1 MLPVNGA
8 LPRHARSSPPQDP
21 SKNKWQG
28 CYVVSLTLFA
38 SAILATLVTFGVL
51 NFLLNGVTLP
61 PVSTETGL
69 LHSMQQQDPQ
79 LQMDTADTG
88 GIHPPQLATEEG
100 TADAS
105 TADAP
110 VHAPNIKPPPAVMKH
125 PFDDLQKLYT
135 IPEQDSSP
143 RCKSSQICDG
153 DHSCGP
159 DKLGCVTSA
168 EERKAHVR
176 KAIAWAWEG
185 YRYVVEYRGSHLY
198 GLCPMAYSCMHCTL
212 MSSCKQRPVQYGA
225 WLPASTATLGHS
237 YVCPCVMHVCCC
249 VQEVCLGP

>member
-21 SKNKWQG
+21 SKNRWQG
-28 CYVVSLTLFA
+28 CYLVSLTLFA

-69 LHSMQQQDPQ
+69 LHNMQQQDPQ
-79 LQMDTADTG
+79 LQLDTVDSSGVHA
-88 GIHPPQLATEEG
+88 PQLATEEG
-100 TADAS
+100 QADAS

-110 VHAPNIKPPPAVMKH
+110 VLPPNIKPAPAVMKH

-135 IPEQDSSP
+135 IPEKDSSP

-185 YRYVVEYRGSHLY
+185 YRYVVECRRSRLY
-198 GLCPMAYSCMHCTL
+198 GLCLYLHALYSDEL
-212 MSSCKQRPVQYGA
+212 V
-225 WLPASTATLGHS
+225 
-237 YVCPCVMHVCCC
+237 
-249 VQEVCLGP
+249 